1 MVKAC
6 PLQKSTPF
14 CIGLCKL
21 RVEETAMKFN
31 LSNEKISL
39 LNGIVKEEFPKYTS
53 QLMNLANQNGQGTRP
68 KIVGQMSELFPQFR
82 TSTTDVTAANW
93 AQWYKSQKPNAIN
106 AATEKVAEQIE
117 NLKDAL
123 ALINKDLVR
132 RWIEDLLISKTY
144 NGLYV
149 QEAILR
155 ELAERENLPFRRAT
169 PEEESQGIDGYVG
182 ETAYSVK
189 PDTYKTMAR
198 LPESIAYTMIYYT
211 KTKTGL
217 KVEIEE

>member
-1 MVKAC
+1 
-6 PLQKSTPF
+6 
-14 CIGLCKL
+14 
-21 RVEETAMKFN
+21 MKFN

>member
-1 MVKAC
+1 
-6 PLQKSTPF
+6 
-14 CIGLCKL
+14 
-21 RVEETAMKFN
+21 MKFN

-149 QEAILR
+149 QESILR

>member
-1 MVKAC
+1 
-6 PLQKSTPF
+6 
-14 CIGLCKL
+14 
-21 RVEETAMKFN
+21 MKFN
-31 LSNEKISL
+31 LRNEKISL

-106 AATEKVAEQIE
+106 AATERVAEQIE

-189 PDTYKTMAR
+189 PDTYKTMTR